1 MKKITLLFLLSTLIF
16 TLAAC
21 SGVAV
26 ESAEDVSTSAAVTG
40 LAEPTATA
48 INVQQTP
55 EATSSPISAE
65 YDADDLDSSASR
77 SDKSYIKLE
86 GDSITFEGSGA
97 TVNGSIITIT
107 SAGVYSISGT
117 LDDGQIM
124 VDTEDQEKVVL
135 VLDGA
140 DVACSTN
147 APIYVVNAEKTVIAL
162 ADGTENY
169 VTDGASYVF
178 EETEDEPNAA
188 VFSKD
193 DLTINGDGLLTVN
206 ANYNNGIT
214 SKDDLK
220 VTGGSITVNAVN
232 DGIKGR
238 DSIAIKGGIIVV
250 NAGGDGLQA
259 NNDESSE
266 EGTIV
271 IKGGTLDI
279 TAGLDGIQAETSLLV
294 SGGDL
299 TITSGGGSANS
310 STDGGGIW
318 GGRRMEGN
326 PNKPTESAKGLKAG
340 VDITITA
347 GTIKID
353 SSDDSINTNDSITIN
368 GGDILLGSGDDGMHA
383 DSTLEINGGSISIT
397 KSYEGIESAV
407 ITINDGNIHI
417 FASDDGINA
426 AGGVDGSSMNGRP
439 GQNRFGMSGDC
450 YLYVTG
456 GYVFIDAYGDGI
468 DVNGTIEMTDGFV
481 IVNGPTNNGNGPL
494 DYLGTFNMDGG
505 FLLAVGSSGMAQA
518 PSMSSTQYSVMHNFA
533 SPEAAGTMVHIETES
548 GQDVLTFVPTK
559 EYQSVLLSSPEL
571 ENGTSYAVYS
581 GGSSTGTVTDGLYSG
596 GTYTA
601 GTQVADFAISSMVTG
616 VGSMMGRFPG
626 GPGGNMPAPGG
637 SGGRMPEP
645 GGRRRP

>member
-1 MKKITLLFLLSTLIF
+1 MNKAKTLLLVLALVLTL
-16 TLAAC
+16 TAC
-21 SGVAV
+21 SGDTV
-26 ESAEDVSTSAAVTG
+26 ESRDVVLAQPASEPAEGSGTAVST
-40 LAEPTATA
+40 
-48 INVQQTP
+48 QQNP
-55 EATSSPISAE
+55 EVTSSPISVE
-65 YDADDLDSSASR
+65 YDSDDLDSSVSS
-77 SDKSYIKLE
+77 SDTSYIKLE

-107 SAGVYSISGT
+107 SAGVYDISGT
-117 LDDGQIM
+117 LDDGQII

-140 DVACSTN
+140 DVACSTS
-147 APIYVVNAEKTVIAL
+147 APIYVVNAEKTVITL
-162 ADGTENY
+162 TDGTENY
-169 VTDGASYVF
+169 VTDGALYVF
-178 EETEDEPNAA
+178 EDAEDEPDAA

-193 DLTINGDGLLTVN
+193 DLTINGNGSLTVN

-220 VTGGSITVNAVN
+220 VTGGSITVNTVN

-238 DSIAIKGGIIVV
+238 DSIAIKGGVITV
-250 NAGGDGLQA
+250 NAGGDGMQA

-266 EGTIV
+266 EGYIV
-271 IKGGTLDI
+271 IEGGALNI

-294 SGGDL
+294 GGGDI
-299 TITSGGGSANS
+299 TITSGGGSPNS

-318 GGRRMEGN
+318 GGRGMRGN

-340 VDITITA
+340 VDITVSA
-347 GTIKID
+347 GTININ
-353 SSDDSINTNDSITIN
+353 SSDDSIHTNDSITIN
-368 GGDILLGSGDDGMHA
+368 GGDILLSSGDDGMHA
-383 DSTLEINGGSISIT
+383 DSTLEINGGSVGTT

-407 ITINDGNIHI
+407 IMINDGNIHI

-439 GQNRFGMSGDC
+439 GQNRFGMSSDC

-456 GYVFIDAYGDGI
+456 GYVFIDAYGDGL

-494 DYLGTFNMDGG
+494 DYLGTFNMNGG
-505 FLLAVGSSGMAQA
+505 FLLAAGSSGMAQA

-533 SPEAAGTMVHIETES
+533 SPQAGGTMVHIETEF

-571 ENGTSYAVYS
+571 ENGVSYAVYT

-601 GTQVADFAISSMVTG
+601 GTQVADFTISSVVTG

-626 GPGGNMPAPGG
+626 GPGGRMPDPGG
-637 SGGRMPEP
+637 SGGRMPDP
-645 GGRRRP
+645 GGRQRP